1 MEGWGVMHTPVRR
14 DLECSQAAH
23 AKFSGCGLWTV
34 AEFSWRRV
42 FVQAKK
48 RETKKQIGDRDCL
61 LGQTQGADS
70 VCVSVRVCIVSPDTS
85 DLNTLPHT
93 KSRHSQRSHPP
104 NLVVC
109 WSSSSKTCGRV

>member
-70 VCVSVRVCIVSPDTS
+70 VCVCLCACVLFHQILLTS
-85 DLNTLPHT
+85 THSLIQNLATAKDHT
-93 KSRHSQRSHPP
+93 HRT
-104 NLVVC
+104 
-109 WSSSSKTCGRV
+109 W